1 MPDFVANHLLELL
14 APLLSYPPSSGVS
27 YCRGQAASAC
37 LSGRQGGR
45 IRWGMIFV
53 TKDNIFE
60 GKVNFNQRIQG
71 VLRFQILE
79 CGRYDRPYRGGF
91 WIQFRNPQSFD

>member
-14 APLLSYPPSSGVS
+14 APLLSYPLSSGVS

-45 IRWGMIFV
+45 VRWGMIFV

-60 GKVNFNQRIQG
+60 GKVNLKGFKESR
-71 VLRFQILE
+71 
-79 CGRYDRPYRGGF
+79 GRGF
-91 WIQFRNPQSFD
+91 K